1 MRNYSPSH
9 DELHIDPSEFAENRL
24 YMIEGGEYDFDL
36 AERELAE
43 EELGT
48 VPDESGET
56 NPTRLTREDREL
68 FYDPPLRPDAEI
80 ASANRRAWYTQR
92 GRVCLYP
99 DCGAKV
105 RYTKTISYCEAHQDS
120 EVARYTDP
128 GEFYETNRINP
139 RVYGLKKARTDR
151 TLSRIS
157 LAEVAGINPRRIQR
171 FEVTLDD
178 AGPTP
183 EERKALAGVLDVPE
197 SELLRDPDLG
207 VM

>member
-68 FYDPPLRPDAEI
+68 FYDPPLREPAGLVH
-80 ASANRRAWYTQR
+80 AARSRLPLPGLRRE
-92 GRVCLYP
+92 GPV
-99 DCGAKV
+99 
-105 RYTKTISYCEAHQDS
+105 HQDHFLLRGPPGFRGC
-120 EVARYTDP
+120 EVH
-128 GEFYETNRINP
+128 G
-139 RVYGLKKARTDR
+139 
-151 TLSRIS
+151 
-157 LAEVAGINPRRIQR
+157 PRR
-171 FEVTLDD
+171 V
-178 AGPTP
+178 
-183 EERKALAGVLDVPE
+183 
-197 SELLRDPDLG
+197 LRDKPH
-207 VM
+207 